1 MTETLNPWEMGD
13 QFDPRTIS
21 WVLDHERLGLL
32 IAAIS
37 TASEVVTDL
46 ETTGLDEHAT
56 GLSPNWPAA
65 ARVSMA
71 SFTLP
76 QESNPLDPRPPT
88 YVLPLSHPEG
98 PWAGQWVRIYRGLLE
113 ALRSSGK
120 PITNQNLKFD
130 MRWMTARTGVDLSAQ
145 FAWDTQIGSHLLN
158 ENASTRLKDRAP
170 DTFGVPPWDDH
181 DLSTPAA
188 SEKVPLMELG
198 EYAARDTYWTW
209 RLAVLQRTIMAV
221 GAEGE
226 DADPPEGP
234 EEVEAYRLGQLAV
247 WCAMPQARTL
257 TEVEQRGLLMDEVWV
272 KAHIAEY
279 EEIRDS
285 EWQWLTRRYADDLGE
300 HDHEGDHDCRRCRLE
315 TEPSFAPTS
324 LWFQAWA
331 DLAVERGDLRVAEL
345 TPGGRPKWS
354 KSVLTRHARNGKEVA
369 EHLLAY
375 RKAVKRLEFL
385 NSWMDCQTPEHTVH
399 TTYNVGRVVTGRLS
413 SNSPNVQQIEYALK
427 QGFVPRPGYLIADLD
442 YCLEGSMR
450 ILTSDLRWIPADQ
463 IEVGQKI
470 IGFPETVG
478 LGAGHHHSYE
488 EAEVTSVKTLTRPS
502 VIVLLSDGRQV
513 RCSREHRWMTYPV
526 GGRGPRAWTEAGN
539 LVPGQIIPT
548 LTEPWDE
555 PNPVDAA
562 YMRGFLDGEGWVTD
576 TTVGWGQLPGPVRD
590 EVVSCAKRLGI
601 EMRQSNHLNNGVEQH
616 IVTTMSESLRILGM
630 VRPHRLLPKARQVW
644 EGRRT
649 YGKHQTGVQVVA
661 VLDAGEQNVVAVGTS
676 TRTMVVEGL
685 LSHNSQIELRVA
697 AHVAQCEPMIEA
709 YRQGRDLHR
718 MLASDT
724 SGVPEAEVTAD
735 QRQRG
740 KAGNFGFLYGMS
752 AAGFMTYALDSYD
765 VGFTAEEAEE
775 IRSTFFTTWDGL
787 AQWHQRVINIARRD
801 GQITSPI
808 GRVRRVPHI
817 WDGNDYMASE
827 AERQAINSPVQGFAS
842 DLMQMAAASIHGNL
856 PGFTRVP
863 DVHIVGTVHD
873 SIVVEVPEDDWQR
886 ATARCMRRML
896 DLDPALKR
904 LGCSLSVPLSVEA
917 HVGSRWGL
925 ADVGVVK

>member
-1 MTETLNPWEMGD
+1 MTQTLNPWATGD
-13 QFDPRTIS
+13 LFDPRTIS
-21 WVLDHERLGLL
+21 WVVDHERLGLL
-32 IAAIS
+32 ISAIES
-37 TASEVVTDL
+37 CAEVVTDL

-56 GLSPNWPAA
+56 GLSPNWPVA

-76 QESNPLDPRPPT
+76 QEDNPMDPNPPT
-88 YVLPLSHPEG
+88 YVLPLSHPDS
-98 PWAGQWVRIYRGLLE
+98 PWSGQWARILSAVTSAIRQ
-113 ALRSSGK
+113 SGK
-120 PITNQNLKFD
+120 PVTNQNLKFD
-130 MRWMTARTGVDLSAQ
+130 VRWLTARTGVDISSQ
-145 FAWDTQIGSHLLN
+145 FAWDTQIGSHLLD
-158 ENASTRLKDRAP
+158 ENASTRLKERAP
-170 DTFGVPPWDDH
+170 DTFGVERWDDH
-181 DLSTPAA
+181 DLSTPGA
-188 SEKVPLMELG
+188 SEKVPLIELG

-221 GAEGE
+221 GMEGE
-226 DADPPEGP
+226 GAPPPETSD
-234 EEVEAYRLGQLAV
+234 EVESYRLGQLAV

-272 KAHIAEY
+272 KSRIAEN
-279 EEIRDS
+279 ETIRD
-285 EWQWLTRRYADDLGE
+285 EEFKWLINRYADDLGE

-324 LWFQAWA
+324 LWFQAWT

-345 TPGGRPKWS
+345 TPGGKPKWS

-369 EHLLAY
+369 EHLLNY

-427 QGFVPRPGYLIADLD
+427 PGFIPRPGYLIADLD
-442 YCLEGSMR
+442 Y
-450 ILTSDLRWIPADQ
+450 
-463 IEVGQKI
+463 
-470 IGFPETVG
+470 
-478 LGAGHHHSYE
+478 
-488 EAEVTSVKTLTRPS
+488 
-502 VIVLLSDGRQV
+502 
-513 RCSREHRWMTYPV
+513 
-526 GGRGPRAWTEAGN
+526 
-539 LVPGQIIPT
+539 
-548 LTEPWDE
+548 
-555 PNPVDAA
+555 
-562 YMRGFLDGEGWVTD
+562 
-576 TTVGWGQLPGPVRD
+576 
-590 EVVSCAKRLGI
+590 
-601 EMRQSNHLNNGVEQH
+601 
-616 IVTTMSESLRILGM
+616 
-630 VRPHRLLPKARQVW
+630 
-644 EGRRT
+644 
-649 YGKHQTGVQVVA
+649 
-661 VLDAGEQNVVAVGTS
+661 
-676 TRTMVVEGL
+676 
-685 LSHNSQIELRVA
+685 SQIELRVA

-718 MLASDT
+718 ILAADVAGISEEEV
-724 SGVPEAEVTAD
+724 SGD

-765 VGFTAEEAEE
+765 VLFTAEEAEE
-775 IRSTFFTTWDGL
+775 VRTTFFTTWDGL

-842 DLMQMAAASIHGNL
+842 DLMQMSAASIHGNL
-856 PGFTRVP
+856 PGFSRVP

-896 DLDPALKR
+896 DLDPVLKR
-904 LGCSLSVPLSVEA
+904 LGCSLTVPLAVEA
-917 HVGSRWGL
+917 SVGSRWGL
-925 ADVGVVK
+925 ADVGVIK

>member
-37 TASEVVTDL
+37 TAAEVVTDL

-56 GLSPNWPAA
+56 GLKDHWPVA
-65 ARVSMA
+65 ARVSLA

-98 PWAGQWVRIYRGLLE
+98 PWAGQWVRIYRSLLE

-158 ENASTRLKDRAP
+158 ENASTRLKERAP
-170 DTFGVPPWDDH
+170 AAFGVPPWDDH

-234 EEVEAYRLGQLAV
+234 DEVEAYRLGQLAV

-272 KAHIAEY
+272 KDHIAEY

-285 EWQWLTRRYADDLGE
+285 EWRWLTRRYADDLGE

-345 TPGGRPKWS
+345 TPGGKPKWS

-369 EHLLAY
+369 AHLLAY

-427 QGFVPRPGYLIADLD
+427 QGFIPRPGYLIADLD
-442 YCLEGSMR
+442 Y
-450 ILTSDLRWIPADQ
+450 
-463 IEVGQKI
+463 
-470 IGFPETVG
+470 
-478 LGAGHHHSYE
+478 
-488 EAEVTSVKTLTRPS
+488 
-502 VIVLLSDGRQV
+502 
-513 RCSREHRWMTYPV
+513 
-526 GGRGPRAWTEAGN
+526 
-539 LVPGQIIPT
+539 
-548 LTEPWDE
+548 
-555 PNPVDAA
+555 
-562 YMRGFLDGEGWVTD
+562 
-576 TTVGWGQLPGPVRD
+576 
-590 EVVSCAKRLGI
+590 
-601 EMRQSNHLNNGVEQH
+601 
-616 IVTTMSESLRILGM
+616 
-630 VRPHRLLPKARQVW
+630 
-644 EGRRT
+644 
-649 YGKHQTGVQVVA
+649 
-661 VLDAGEQNVVAVGTS
+661 
-676 TRTMVVEGL
+676 
-685 LSHNSQIELRVA
+685 SQIELRVA

-718 MLASDT
+718 MLAADT
-724 SGVPEAEVTAD
+724 AGVPEAEVTAD

-765 VGFTAEEAEE
+765 VMFTAEEAEE
-775 IRSTFFTTWDGL
+775 IRSTFFSTWEGL
-787 AQWHQRVINIARRD
+787 AAWHQRVINIARRD
-801 GQITSPI
+801 GQIMSPI

-896 DLDPALKR
+896 DLDPVLKR
-904 LGCSLSVPLSVEA
+904 LGCSLTVPLAVEA
-917 HVGSRWGL
+917 GVGSRWGL
-925 ADVGVVK
+925 ADIGSIK